1 MARAKTIQ
9 IFLKDSD
16 PNGVK
21 IAELS
26 VSTAKVYVIPRNQI
40 LFANT
45 RQDLNSPALYML
57 FDDERT
63 SVYIGECENFIHRIK
78 SHEVHKDFWQWAVV
92 VVSSNNSIDKADVK
106 FLESYAVMRA
116 IEIGRFEVQNRTN
129 PNQNNLHEFK
139 QETILD
145 FFDDVELLV
154 STLGFNLFEPLKD
167 ESEDVI
173 ETQEPKVIP
182 SNSEREYDTIVSP
195 CKGEGRIK
203 AFEEKNAWWAV
214 RIGQPNIPKL
224 KYVALYEASPISAIR
239 YYAKITRIE
248 PYEGKPGKY
257 IIYHDGNIQK
267 LENPIVLGDTPQL
280 ALYGPRYYKLEDILS
295 SKNMAEL
302 TNKAFGSSY

>member
-1 MARAKTIQ
+1 MMARAKTIQ

-106 FLESYAVMRA
+106 FLESYAVMKA
-116 IEIGRFEVQNRTN
+116 IEIE
-129 PNQNNLHEFK
+129 
-139 QETILD
+139 
-145 FFDDVELLV
+145 
-154 STLGFNLFEPLKD
+154 
-167 ESEDVI
+167 
-173 ETQEPKVIP
+173 
-182 SNSEREYDTIVSP
+182 
-195 CKGEGRIK
+195 
-203 AFEEKNAWWAV
+203 
-214 RIGQPNIPKL
+214 
-224 KYVALYEASPISAIR
+224 
-239 YYAKITRIE
+239 
-248 PYEGKPGKY
+248 
-257 IIYHDGNIQK
+257 
-267 LENPIVLGDTPQL
+267 
-280 ALYGPRYYKLEDILS
+280 
-295 SKNMAEL
+295 
-302 TNKAFGSSY
+302 